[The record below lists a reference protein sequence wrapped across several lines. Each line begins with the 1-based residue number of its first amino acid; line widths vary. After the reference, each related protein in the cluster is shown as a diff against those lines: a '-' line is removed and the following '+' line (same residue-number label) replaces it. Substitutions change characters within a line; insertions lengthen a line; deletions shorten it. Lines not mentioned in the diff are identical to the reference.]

1 MADFPRELTKE
12 EYEATFSPPMLDVT
26 ETAEENVPLW
36 DYLDPVI
43 EELYHTCSAWDWRVM
58 FIYES
63 RDGLI
68 QHLNVPVPK
77 DNTYLSVV
85 VDKPNAGCAAGDHIQ
100 HLDQLRAFAAAARV
114 GLIPVLA
121 PGDFRNA

>member
-1 MADFPRELTKE
+1 MPNSPRELTRA

-26 ETAEENVPLW
+26 ATADEIVPLW

-43 EELYHTCSAWDWRVM
+43 EELYHSCEAWNWRAM

-68 QHLNVPVPK
+68 QHVNVPVPK

-85 VDKPNAGCAAGDHIQ
+85 VDKPNAKIIGHYLLDLGGL
-100 HLDQLRAFAAAARV
+100 HLGWKGV
-114 GLIPVLA
+114 EGN
-121 PGDFRNA
+121 GT

>member
-1 MADFPRELTKE
+1 MSDCPRELTKE

-26 ETAEENVPLW
+26 ESAEEIVPLW

-43 EELYHTCSAWDWRVM
+43 EDQYHSCSAWDWRVM

-77 DNTYLSVV
+77 DNAYLSVV
-85 VDKPNAGCAAGDHIQ
+85 VDKPNRKIVGHYL
-100 HLDQLRAFAAAARV
+100 LDLGA
-114 GLIPVLA
+114 LY
-121 PGDFRNA
+121 PGWKETVQNGA

>member
-1 MADFPRELTKE
+1 MNISPRELSKE
-12 EYEATFSPPMLDVT
+12 EYESTFTPPMLNVT

-43 EELYHTCSAWDWRVM
+43 EEMYHSCPDWNWRVM

-63 RDGLI
+63 RDGRF
-68 QHLNVPVPK
+68 QHLNVPVPR

-85 VDKPNAGCAAGDHIQ
+85 VDKPSVEIIGHYLLDLAALHPNWKAANPAGA
-100 HLDQLRAFAAAARV
+100 
-114 GLIPVLA
+114 
-121 PGDFRNA
+121 

>member
-1 MADFPRELTKE
+1 MTEYPRELTKE

-26 ETAEENVPLW
+26 KTAEELVPLW

-43 EELYHTCSAWDWRVM
+43 EDRYHSCSAWEWRVM
-58 FIYES
+58 FIYEA

-68 QHLNVPVPK
+68 QHLNVPVPV

-85 VDKPNAGCAAGDHIQ
+85 VDKPARQIIGHYL
-100 HLDQLRAFAAAARV
+100 LDLGA
-114 GLIPVLA
+114 LY
-121 PGDFRNA
+121 PGWSESAQNGA

>member
-1 MADFPRELTKE
+1 MTNCPRELTKE
-12 EYEATFSPPMLDVT
+12 EYEATFSPPMRNVT
-26 ETAEENVPLW
+26 DTAEEIVPLW

-43 EELYHTCSAWDWRVM
+43 EELYHSCSDWDWRVM

-63 RDGLI
+63 QDGLT

-85 VDKPNAGCAAGDHIQ
+85 VDKRERRILGHY
-100 HLDQLRAFAAAARV
+100 L
-114 GLIPVLA
+114 PVVASLSTA
-121 PGDFRNA
+121 